1 MVMVLS
7 IRFQQFLVVKLDQL
21 LMNFHEVISTN
32 KSLSLKI
39 FINYYF
45 RYFMNLVQQS
55 GDLELITL
63 LQGNANQNIYNS
75 QNVLNITVLIPQQ
88 MSIQQMGNAQELSMV
103 NKRRS

>member
-1 MVMVLS
+1 
-7 IRFQQFLVVKLDQL
+7 
-21 LMNFHEVISTN
+21 
-32 KSLSLKI
+32 
-39 FINYYF
+39 
-45 RYFMNLVQQS
+45 MNLVQQS

-75 QNVLNITVLIPQQ
+75 QNLLNITVLIPQQ

>member
-1 MVMVLS
+1 
-7 IRFQQFLVVKLDQL
+7 
-21 LMNFHEVISTN
+21 
-32 KSLSLKI
+32 
-39 FINYYF
+39 
-45 RYFMNLVQQS
+45 MNLVQQS